1 MATALRAASTQFLHA
16 EKNFRKLMGYRNLW
30 MLSAALE
37 AESDVDVTKEVA

>member
-1 MATALRAASTQFLHA
+1 MGRTKRSARPADVEAVPALVRQTYLD
-16 EKNFRKLMGYRNLW
+16 LW